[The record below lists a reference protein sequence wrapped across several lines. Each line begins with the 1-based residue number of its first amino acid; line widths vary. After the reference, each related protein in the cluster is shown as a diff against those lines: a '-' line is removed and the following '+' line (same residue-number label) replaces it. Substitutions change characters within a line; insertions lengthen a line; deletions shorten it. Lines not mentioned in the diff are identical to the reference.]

1 MSTSY
6 ADIDNLVPSTQS
18 GPPPRAPMAAVL
30 GSRPYQ
36 LLWGAQFASLVAG
49 FFNYVAV
56 AWLALQLT
64 GSSLAVGSVL
74 AAASIPMAVLMLV
87 GGAASDRFSARTTM
101 LGSGLLRG
109 VVVAVLAALT
119 LTGSLQFWH
128 LLVAAV
134 VVGATT
140 AFFVPAGQAMLPRV
154 VSADQLQ
161 AGNALLN
168 LSRTAAMVLGS
179 AAAGVL
185 VAAVGAGAA
194 LAVDAAASVLAAAL
208 VVSLPGGGTS
218 AEARQGSSTL
228 GDIREGL
235 LYAWR
240 DVPLR
245 VMLIVV
251 GVLNL
256 GALGAIE
263 VGLPTLA
270 FQRFSEGATA
280 LGATFA
286 AWGIG
291 STVGSIV
298 AGTRPTP
305 ARFGLSVIA
314 MVALI
319 GAGIAAAGLAPSL
332 PILIAVMV
340 VLGLVEGAGT
350 TYLLSW
356 LQRRTDPSMQGRVM
370 AIAMLASVGL
380 EPVALAVAGAI
391 AAQDLGL
398 LFWGSAIAIE
408 LTAVGAALSRSVRRM

>member
-1 MSTSY
+1 
-6 ADIDNLVPSTQS
+6 
-18 GPPPRAPMAAVL
+18 MAVVL
-30 GSRPYQ
+30 RSRSYQ
-36 LLWGAQFASLVAG
+36 LLWGAQFASLLAG

-74 AAASIPMAVLMLV
+74 AAASVPMAVLMLI

-101 LGSGLLRG
+101 LAAGLIRAA
-109 VVVAVLAALT
+109 VVAALAVLMLT
-119 LTGSLQFWH
+119 ASVQFWH
-128 LLVAAV
+128 LFVAGV
-134 VVGATT
+134 IVGATT

-154 VSADQLQ
+154 VSGEQLQ

-168 LSRTAAMVLGS
+168 LSRTAAMVFGS
-179 AAAGVL
+179 AAAGVV
-185 VAAVGAGAA
+185 VAAVGAGSA

-208 VVSLPGGGTS
+208 VIPLPGGDTTP
-218 AEARQGSSTL
+218 AARGGSTL
-228 GDIREGL
+228 GDVREGL

-240 DVPLR
+240 DTPLR
-245 VMLIVV
+245 VVLIVV

-270 FQRFSEGATA
+270 YERFSEGATA

-298 AGTRPTP
+298 TGTRSTP
-305 ARFGLSVIA
+305 SRFGFSVVV

-332 PILIAVMV
+332 PILVGVMV

-380 EPVALAVAGAI
+380 EPVALAISGAI

-398 LFWGSAIAIE
+398 LFWASAVVIE
-408 LTAVGAALSRSVRRM
+408 LTAIGAGLSRSVRAM

>member
-1 MSTSY
+1 
-6 ADIDNLVPSTQS
+6 
-18 GPPPRAPMAAVL
+18 
-30 GSRPYQ
+30 
-36 LLWGAQFASLVAG
+36 
-49 FFNYVAV
+49 
-56 AWLALQLT
+56 
-64 GSSLAVGSVL
+64 
-74 AAASIPMAVLMLV
+74 MAVLMLV

-134 VVGATT
+134 VVGAAT

-154 VSADQLQ
+154 VSADQLH
-161 AGNALLN
+161 AGDAPLN

-208 VVSLPGGGTS
+208 RLPLHGSRNRS
-218 AEARQGSSTL
+218 AARQGSTL
-228 GDIREGL
+228 GDVREGL
-235 LYAWR
+235 VYAWR
-240 DVPLR
+240 DTPLR
-245 VMLIVV
+245 VMLIVI

-298 AGTRPTP
+298 AGARPTP
-305 ARFGLSVIA
+305 ARFGFSVIA

-319 GAGIAAAGLAPSL
+319 GGGIAAAGLAPSL
-332 PILIAVMV
+332 PILV
-340 VLGLVEGAGT
+340 
-350 TYLLSW
+350 
-356 LQRRTDPSMQGRVM
+356 
-370 AIAMLASVGL
+370 
-380 EPVALAVAGAI
+380 
-391 AAQDLGL
+391 
-398 LFWGSAIAIE
+398 
-408 LTAVGAALSRSVRRM
+408 

>member
-1 MSTSY
+1 
-6 ADIDNLVPSTQS
+6 
-18 GPPPRAPMAAVL
+18 
-30 GSRPYQ
+30 
-36 LLWGAQFASLVAG
+36 
-49 FFNYVAV
+49 
-56 AWLALQLT
+56 
-64 GSSLAVGSVL
+64 
-74 AAASIPMAVLMLV
+74 
-87 GGAASDRFSARTTM
+87 
-101 LGSGLLRG
+101 
-109 VVVAVLAALT
+109 
-119 LTGSLQFWH
+119 
-128 LLVAAV
+128 
-134 VVGATT
+134 
-140 AFFVPAGQAMLPRV
+140 
-154 VSADQLQ
+154 
-161 AGNALLN
+161 
-168 LSRTAAMVLGS
+168 
-179 AAAGVL
+179 
-185 VAAVGAGAA
+185 VAAVGGGAA

-208 VVSLPGGGTS
+208 VVSLPGGGSS

-332 PILIAVMV
+332 PILVAVMV

-380 EPVALAVAGAI
+380 EPVALAVAGAV

-398 LFWGSAIAIE
+398 LFWASAIAIE

>member
-1 MSTSY
+1 
-6 ADIDNLVPSTQS
+6 
-18 GPPPRAPMAAVL
+18 MAAVIKA
-30 GSRPYQ
+30 RPYQ
-36 LLWGAQFASLVAG
+36 LLWGAQFASLMAG

-74 AAASIPMAVLMLV
+74 AAASIPSAVLMLF
-87 GGAASDRFSARTTM
+87 GGAASDRFSPRTTM
-101 LGSGLLRG
+101 LIAGLARG
-109 VVVAVLAALT
+109 AVVAALAALT
-119 LTGSLQFWH
+119 LTGAVQFWH
-128 LLVAAV
+128 LLGAAV

-140 AFFVPAGQAMLPRV
+140 AFFVPAGMAMLPRV
-154 VSADQLQ
+154 VDAEQLQ

-179 AAAGVL
+179 AAAGVV
-185 VAAVGAGAA
+185 VAAVGAGSA
-194 LAVDAAASVLAAAL
+194 LAVDAAASVAAAL
-208 VVSLPGGGTS
+208 LVLPLPRGA
-218 AEARQGSSTL
+218 AEQAKQAGNALSDVR
-228 GDIREGL
+228 DGL
-235 LYAWR
+235 VYAWR
-240 DVPLR
+240 DIPLR
-245 VMLIVV
+245 VTLIVI

-270 FQRFSEGATA
+270 YQRFSEGATA

-291 STVGSIV
+291 STVGSIL

-305 ARFGLSVIA
+305 SRLGWTMIA
-314 MVALI
+314 MSALI
-319 GAGIAAAGLAPSL
+319 GGGIAAAGLAPSL
-332 PILIAVMV
+332 PILVAVMV
-340 VLGLVEGAGT
+340 ALGLVEGAGT

-370 AIAMLASVGL
+370 SIAMLASVGL
-380 EPVALAVAGAI
+380 EPVALAVAGAV

-398 LFWGSAIAIE
+398 LFWASAALIEVTAI
-408 LTAVGAALSRSVRRM
+408 GAAFSRSVRRM

>member
-1 MSTSY
+1 
-6 ADIDNLVPSTQS
+6 
-18 GPPPRAPMAAVL
+18 MAAVL
-30 GSRPYQ
+30 ASRSYQ

-74 AAASIPMAVLMLV
+74 AAASIPMAILMLV
-87 GGAASDRFSARTTM
+87 GGAASDRFSARATM
-101 LGSGLLRG
+101 LVSGLVRG
-109 VVVAVLAALT
+109 GVVAVLAVLAV
-119 LTGSLQFWH
+119 TGSLAFWH
-128 LLVAAV
+128 LLAAAT

-154 VSADQLQ
+154 VPGDQLQ

-179 AAAGVL
+179 AAAGVV
-185 VAAVGAGAA
+185 VAAVGGGAA

-208 VVSLPGGGTS
+208 VLSLPGGGTS
-218 AEARQGSSTL
+218 PENRRGGSTL
-228 GDIREGL
+228 DDIRDGL
-235 LYAWR
+235 RYAWG
-240 DVPLR
+240 DTSLR
-245 VMLIVV
+245 AMLIVV

-263 VGLPTLA
+263 VGLPLLA

-280 LGATFA
+280 LGVTFA

-298 AGTRPTP
+298 AGTRSTP
-305 ARFGLSVIA
+305 ARFGASVIA

-319 GAGIAAAGLAPSL
+319 GAGVAAAGLAASL
-332 PILIAVMV
+332 PVLVAVMV
-340 VLGLVEGAGT
+340 ALGLVEGAGT

-356 LQRRTDPSMQGRVM
+356 LQRRTDPAMQGRVM

-380 EPVALAVAGAI
+380 EPVALAVAGAV

-398 LFWGSAIAIE
+398 LFWGSALVIEVTAI
-408 LTAVGAALSRSVRRM
+408 GAALSRAVRTM

>member
-1 MSTSY
+1 M
-6 ADIDNLVPSTQS
+6 N
-18 GPPPRAPMAAVL
+18 AVL
-30 GSRPYQ
+30 RSRPYQ
-36 LLWGAQFASLVAG
+36 LLWGAQFASLLAG

-87 GGAASDRFSARTTM
+87 GGAASDRFSARATM
-101 LGSGLLRG
+101 LGAGLVRG
-109 VVVAVLAALT
+109 VVVALLAILT
-119 LTGSLQFWH
+119 LTSSLQFWH
-128 LLVAAV
+128 LLAAAV
-134 VVGATT
+134 LVGATT

-154 VSADQLQ
+154 VSGEQLQ

-179 AAAGVL
+179 AAAGVV
-185 VAAVGAGAA
+185 VAAVGAGSA

-208 VVSLPGGGTS
+208 VLPLHGSRNRS
-218 AEARQGSSTL
+218 AARQGSTL
-228 GDIREGL
+228 GDVREGL
-235 LYAWR
+235 VYAWR
-240 DVPLR
+240 DTPLR
-245 VMLIVV
+245 VMLIVI

-280 LGATFA
+280 LGTTFA

-291 STVGSIV
+291 STVGAIV

-305 ARFGLSVIA
+305 TRFGFSIVA

-332 PILIAVMV
+332 PILIGVMV

-350 TYLLSW
+350 TILMSW
-356 LQRRTDPSMQGRVM
+356 LQRRTDASMQGRVM

-380 EPVALAVAGAI
+380 EPFALAVAGAV

-398 LFWGSAIAIE
+398 LFWASAVVIE
-408 LTAVGAALSRSVRRM
+408 LTAVGAALSRSVRGM

>member
-1 MSTSY
+1 
-6 ADIDNLVPSTQS
+6 
-18 GPPPRAPMAAVL
+18 MAAVVT
-30 GSRPYQ
+30 SRPYQ
-36 LLWGAQFASLVAG
+36 LLWSAQFASLMAG
-49 FFNYVAV
+49 FFNYIAV

-74 AAASIPMAVLMLV
+74 AAASIPSAALMLF

-101 LGSGLLRG
+101 LIAGLLRG
-109 VVVAVLAALT
+109 AVVAALAILT

-140 AFFVPAGQAMLPRV
+140 AFFVPAGMAMLPRV
-154 VSADQLQ
+154 VGAEQLQ

-179 AAAGVL
+179 AAAGVM
-185 VAAVGAGAA
+185 VAVVGPGSA
-194 LAVDAAASVLAAAL
+194 LSVDAAASVVAAL
-208 VVSLPGGGTS
+208 LVIPLPGGAVQSMKQAGNALS
-218 AEARQGSSTL
+218 DVR
-228 GDIREGL
+228 DGL
-235 LYAWR
+235 VYAWR
-240 DVPLR
+240 DIPLR
-245 VMLIVV
+245 VTLIVI

-270 FQRFSEGATA
+270 YQRFSEGATA

-291 STVGSIV
+291 STVGSIL

-305 ARFGLSVIA
+305 NRLGWA
-314 MVALI
+314 MITMAALI
-319 GAGIAAAGLAPSL
+319 GGGIAAAGVAPSL
-332 PILIAVMV
+332 PILVVVMI

-370 AIAMLASVGL
+370 SIAMLASVGL
-380 EPVALAVAGAI
+380 EPVALAVAGAV

-398 LFWGSAIAIE
+398 LFWASAAVIEITAI
-408 LTAVGAALSRSVRRM
+408 GAALSRSVRRM